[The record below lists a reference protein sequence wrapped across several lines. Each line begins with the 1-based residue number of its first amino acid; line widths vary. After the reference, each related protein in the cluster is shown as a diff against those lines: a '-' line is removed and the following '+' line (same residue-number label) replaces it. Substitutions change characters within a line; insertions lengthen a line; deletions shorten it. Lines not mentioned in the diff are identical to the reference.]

1 MNKKGE
7 IRLQN
12 DWMNQ
17 HVHCQIETNRVDG
30 EFIAKNPVSS
40 FLIININ
47 TLFSP
52 LESWPRLEAIMVE
65 N

>member
-1 MNKKGE
+1 MFIVKLKQTGF
-7 IRLQN
+7 
-12 DWMNQ
+12 
-17 HVHCQIETNRVDG
+17 DG